1 MAEKTARF
9 FVETYL
15 KHIIGILVEQQPSK
29 IGQHE
34 RSCVEES
41 LALAVI
47 IIAKDLQIQQTRNGE
62 CSLLDVLALVF
73 NRKKAYYKG
82 SKGWNV
88 NNLNGMPEVRL
99 RMIENFRAEGGFAA
113 LAAYLVSRI
122 PTPMFPSLELL
133 HQILSAI
140 ADVVPFRANPNDA
153 RIQGMDD
160 DAVLVGRA
168 AMNYI
173 SSMSDETIRM
183 FQTDMLNTVRFD
195 LQRIFDRLVTVK
207 REECYQFYSF
217 WRNLV
222 LLLINS
228 KSLPLRL
235 FGWEQLKE
243 LIDASQE
250 HRPPPKAFDVSCAG
264 VVFVNGRYTFAGIT
278 TPDGYA
284 EKGVEISY
292 ERRVQPTEKE
302 GAGKNLTL
310 FRCTM
315 RSQQKWWFLS
325 EADEDQPGTDRDID
339 YYQHKSK
346 EHEETE
352 PPPEGWLTC
361 RNSGIEPPP
370 RLKGVGLMVPEGQ
383 EYNTLEHQLA
393 KWAIDNKIVELVFG
407 ASLHREV
414 VHRSIPFIEF
424 LALMCTRDRTQAG
437 APVTRPGPD
446 AYCLQESHLLLAWKT
461 CTGKSDTAVSNEI
474 YHLLVS
480 ILPSLPN
487 TLAIPLLQAVQQ
499 SLNSSMVE
507 AAEFCSC
514 IATHTPNDSLTSE
527 EVRSVILDLMWDVL
541 THPDASSLKSYDVL
555 KRYVANEL
563 RSEPLG
569 RKHREKFLQSCTQSL
584 TSNVLEQSPGIDEM
598 QALRMV
604 KLTQFVLEACPR
616 EQTEEI
622 VTLNKGALA
631 SLVFSELTAFLSRRQ
646 KQLAIAPRKVC
657 FESSLQDEAPNICL
671 TLALL
676 HFQTFHLEASDLS
689 ALSDRLRILRCV
701 YGISE
706 SVRLSIIQLQ
716 HLWRLCIIPADRE
729 ELVAF
734 IASAS
739 TFTGTPVVFPQPQ
752 HPEVPSPSDGLTAAF
767 SDEVRISAFVDLM
780 CSETMDW
787 DVMGKRAYQSFRLLF
802 KRLRQTPNAST
813 GSSLNALWRIC
824 LTTGDESVAL
834 IAMKDLL
841 GVYSAAEALSRT
853 NNAWSSG
860 PPRAGAEAMQT
871 DDDDDFGARVFECL
885 QKVKRGL
892 DVRDPAAERSAER
905 CLRILNAAVGQEG
918 NSGRSVTMSAIDAL
932 NSLPKEYT
940 LSDVVGRLP
949 HGMRGQ
955 SGYRRIGIMAK
966 RTAIHAQAQDGQTVR
981 QASPMRFSIDV
992 HPLETLGSVKSKV
1005 AQHCQC
1011 RVSSVKP
1018 ITASGRLA
1026 GTGNRDSAGDSSQM
1040 SFNNVPNDSTVDQL
1054 GIAHGCE
1061 MVFVLADRQSQAP
1074 IPVQPKPPNRK
1085 ASVLDLND
1093 IFSNHRDGF
1102 ADKMF
1107 QTLLSVLEALPW
1119 HTPLPKTANQLDPH
1133 QLVWDL
1139 LLAMPTNGGV
1149 AEKVR
1154 STAGVSSDDA
1164 PMSDSLEWLS
1174 LLDKR
1179 NYQRSVYVLQTI
1191 DSFLQPAPEILTS
1204 LSQPRQNELDSEMR
1218 ADAIA
1223 FRRGFI
1229 ESGGFDAVVAFF
1241 ANSGFENVQSQKR
1254 MGDASALRIL
1264 KCCLFGNYRFNAPQ
1278 ENLSAGVLDEMGVR
1292 SFESLSSA
1300 EGLLR
1305 SLTAMVVAD
1314 DGISTSTISDVMK
1327 FLRLLFMSHK
1337 TTEAFVSLPDRM
1349 AEKFLISLLLWEGG
1363 PEASRTNS
1371 AVGTSS
1377 KVRKNMHDLI
1387 LSIPLL
1393 AKHALPWL
1401 IGALDVIDVNSDATA
1416 DYFDVMRKLVCAD
1429 DEISRTTGM
1438 SMKASVKELQAL
1450 GTAVCKKLAS
1460 CPRPTSDSSVV
1471 DAATGVLCGCLKLLR
1486 ALVDTGGGN
1495 ALSVGTD
1502 TLLRDFDVS
1511 RWSEEVI
1518 ARPGALPS
1526 PSKSKLRRSDKV
1538 LIDMMGAI
1546 FDGFLCPGGSSSVV
1560 SICCDKE
1567 SRQLGFE
1574 AVAAAAR
1581 SCSGSEGYIA
1591 LVKRVNGIVSDAAP
1605 FLRHRWGHVGSG
1617 DEGHRRTSLRNPS
1630 KYSGLRNQGC
1640 TCYMNSF
1647 LQQLFMMNDL
1657 RKKMCAAPLPERLRS
1672 SGGAAGKGLELVSKR
1687 VSLQWDTGVSYEA
1700 IVLDYDS
1707 VTGMHTI
1714 RYVPLPPTAVGG
1726 ATQLLSSEDL
1736 AKIPAGFPDEFI
1748 LSEGRP
1754 GKETGVFEI
1763 VSSKPGSA
1771 GESTSEIANDDGE
1784 FDDTIKESE
1793 DEARARHL
1801 FEEVQRTFIHLDEG
1815 SRGRCF
1821 DPRAFVEACA
1831 CLKLEFD
1838 VWQQNDAS
1846 EFAMKLLDRMETA
1859 LKRWAPDHFRYL
1871 EHSFGLKQTK
1881 QKVCKECGLK
1891 TNREENL
1898 MSIDCQIRGKTDIQE
1913 ALQTMCEVEYMEGN
1927 NKVFC
1932 DRCKTNTDT
1941 VLRTAI
1947 SALPDMLVLSLK
1959 RFDLDYNT
1967 FETVKLN
1974 SRCAFG
1980 QTLNMKRYT
1989 LDGVEAVE
1997 KAVSRD
2003 VTDGTDPMDTDDDDH
2018 LADPLNT
2025 LPDVDYDYKLA
2036 GVLVH
2041 AGVAQGG
2048 HYYSF
2053 IRDRSNTDSDEDKWY
2068 KFDDEDVTPFDPSL
2082 IEVECFG
2089 GKVKKETK
2097 WPNGQVHTVE
2107 SEQFANALMLFY
2119 EKVKKSAMPE
2129 QEGSDDGNGE
2139 TIERKL
2145 ADMKVA
2151 KTSGYDAFEPD
2162 VRRSNS
2168 THKWQSFLFDS
2179 EFQTFLKGLLGL
2191 CRLSRKHKPQGLQGA
2206 DGATSAIVDMMLTFV
2221 FDVFLY
2227 SADKA
2232 NLGVWVSMLSGTL
2245 SVDLES
2251 SRLFVRKLAGKTRA
2265 VSANWLRT
2273 YVADCSDQES
2283 RQAAVTIFACALR
2296 SCASIEE
2303 EQSLLLLWQGA
2314 WKQQMLAF
2322 KLNLGKVALPTKLE
2336 GSSKALEDVRTLG
2349 TSRSSSIGVVI
2360 SYINVLLEAAP
2371 RTWRINSELFTLIR
2385 DIAIV
2390 DGEHGGALLRA
2401 GLNETHVPERMI
2413 CLVTRD
2419 KAPGF
2424 LRCSFPGASMSYEL
2438 VDSQTR
2444 QESSPSS
2451 HMLSMGSTHVMA
2463 NDVNNRGSAGGSLV
2477 ASEYVTLFE
2486 ALGAL
2491 NGMKGLILAP
2501 LVEETVEQTR
2511 GRATFVLT
2519 ENASKALSIIFHE
2532 SCASGG
2538 SGMSQH
2544 DIEAYLHRCG
2554 LDRSPVPTQKI
2565 LDILTKYPSTNG
2577 SGSRSG
2583 VSSLS
2588 LEGFLAYYRDTAQT
2602 NEARVRSDLHTFG
2615 FRPDLSRRPSEARL
2629 ERLDASLVLRPTE
2642 ESVAIDASALL
2653 LAGDESANL
2662 SELALLGL
2670 DVFELHAC
2678 AYSASQPLAEYL
2690 LASTSM
2696 DRDVTDLITNT
2707 QRAIY
2712 RAPCAWDRNEMWA
2725 TATMIFRVLV
2735 SIQDSFQN
2743 ARISSIMANSK
2754 TGCDQDI
2761 GLLLAAKVLAANRS
2775 GQAFSND
2782 MQYTYDRYVELLKEL
2797 MKMKPVAAWMFE
2809 NRPLWS
2815 WMERDL
2821 TSSDDTPPQH
2831 RSDLSG
2837 RREGNVVGNPRSDI
2851 DMHGIIDSED
2861 DDDDEDSRMY
2871 DDAQRCREG
2880 DEKVIVQGAGSDVIN
2895 GVYTRDGTFDYA
2907 GKYIKKGIWKGD
2919 EETFSLFRCNVS
2931 NNSKHWY
2938 ISIVPVG
2945 VRPGTSTDIDFYTA
2959 PATLRSGD
2967 FPPAVGW
2974 TKVNEGEDPC
2984 PAVEVKDDDQIGE
2997 QPEGRIPS

>member
-1 MAEKTARF
+1 
-9 FVETYL
+9 
-15 KHIIGILVEQQPSK
+15 
-29 IGQHE
+29 
-34 RSCVEES
+34 
-41 LALAVI
+41 
-47 IIAKDLQIQQTRNGE
+47 
-62 CSLLDVLALVF
+62 
-73 NRKKAYYKG
+73 
-82 SKGWNV
+82 
-88 NNLNGMPEVRL
+88 
-99 RMIENFRAEGGFAA
+99 
-113 LAAYLVSRI
+113 
-122 PTPMFPSLELL
+122 
-133 HQILSAI
+133 
-140 ADVVPFRANPNDA
+140 
-153 RIQGMDD
+153 
-160 DAVLVGRA
+160 
-168 AMNYI
+168 
-173 SSMSDETIRM
+173 MS
-183 FQTDMLNTVRFD
+183 
-195 LQRIFDRLVTVK
+195 
-207 REECYQFYSF
+207 
-217 WRNLV
+217 
-222 LLLINS
+222 
-228 KSLPLRL
+228 P
-235 FGWEQLKE
+235 
-243 LIDASQE
+243 
-250 HRPPPKAFDVSCAG
+250 
-264 VVFVNGRYTFAGIT
+264 
-278 TPDGYA
+278 
-284 EKGVEISY
+284 
-292 ERRVQPTEKE
+292 
-302 GAGKNLTL
+302 
-310 FRCTM
+310 
-315 RSQQKWWFLS
+315 
-325 EADEDQPGTDRDID
+325 
-339 YYQHKSK
+339 
-346 EHEETE
+346 
-352 PPPEGWLTC
+352 
-361 RNSGIEPPP
+361 
-370 RLKGVGLMVPEGQ
+370 
-383 EYNTLEHQLA
+383 
-393 KWAIDNKIVELVFG
+393 
-407 ASLHREV
+407 
-414 VHRSIPFIEF
+414 
-424 LALMCTRDRTQAG
+424 
-437 APVTRPGPD
+437 
-446 AYCLQESHLLLAWKT
+446 
-461 CTGKSDTAVSNEI
+461 
-474 YHLLVS
+474 
-480 ILPSLPN
+480 
-487 TLAIPLLQAVQQ
+487 
-499 SLNSSMVE
+499 
-507 AAEFCSC
+507 
-514 IATHTPNDSLTSE
+514 
-527 EVRSVILDLMWDVL
+527 
-541 THPDASSLKSYDVL
+541 
-555 KRYVANEL
+555 
-563 RSEPLG
+563 
-569 RKHREKFLQSCTQSL
+569 
-584 TSNVLEQSPGIDEM
+584 
-598 QALRMV
+598 
-604 KLTQFVLEACPR
+604 
-616 EQTEEI
+616 
-622 VTLNKGALA
+622 
-631 SLVFSELTAFLSRRQ
+631 
-646 KQLAIAPRKVC
+646 
-657 FESSLQDEAPNICL
+657 
-671 TLALL
+671 
-676 HFQTFHLEASDLS
+676 
-689 ALSDRLRILRCV
+689 LSDRLRILRCV

-729 ELVAF
+729 ELMVF
-734 IASAS
+734 VASAS
-739 TFTGTPVVFPQPQ
+739 SFTGTPVVLPQPQ
-752 HPEVPSPSDGLTAAF
+752 HLDVPSPNDGLTAAF

-813 GSSLNALWRIC
+813 GPSLNALWRIC
-824 LTTGDESVAL
+824 LTTGDDSVAL

-841 GVYSAAEALSRT
+841 AVYSSTETMNRT

-860 PPRAGAEAMQT
+860 PPRVAGEAMQT
-871 DDDDDFGARVFECL
+871 DDDDDFGDRVFECL
-885 QKVKRGL
+885 QQVKRGL
-892 DVRDPAAERSAER
+892 DARDPASERSAER

-918 NSGRSVTMSAIDAL
+918 SSGRSVTTSAIDSL
-932 NSLPKEYT
+932 NSLPKDYT

-955 SGYRRIGIMAK
+955 SGYRRIGVMAK
-966 RTAIHAQAQDGQTVR
+966 RTATHAQVQEGQSVR
-981 QASPMRFSIDV
+981 QASMRFSIDV

-1005 AQHCQC
+1005 AEHCQC
-1011 RVSSVKP
+1011 RVTSVKP
-1018 ITASGRLA
+1018 ISASGRLA
-1026 GTGNRDSAGDSSQM
+1026 GSGNRENIGDSSQM
-1040 SFNNVPNDSTVDQL
+1040 SLNVVPNDSTVDQL
-1054 GIAHGCE
+1054 GIVHGCE
-1061 MVFVLADRQSQAP
+1061 MVFVLADRQSQTPTP
-1074 IPVQPKPPNRK
+1074 IQPKPQSRK
-1085 ASVLDLND
+1085 TSVLDLND
-1093 IFSNHRDGF
+1093 IFSNHKDGF

-1107 QTLLSVLEALPW
+1107 QTLLSILEALPW
-1119 HTPLPKTANQLDPH
+1119 RTTLSTNLNHPDPH

-1139 LLAMPTNGGV
+1139 LLAMPTNGGIG
-1149 AEKVR
+1149 EKVR
-1154 STAGVSSDDA
+1154 SMAGVSSDDT
-1164 PMSDSLEWLS
+1164 PMSDPSEWLS
-1174 LLDKR
+1174 LLNKR
-1179 NYQRSVYVLQTI
+1179 SYQRSVYVLQTI
-1191 DSFLQPAPEILTS
+1191 DSFLQPAPEILTP
-1204 LSQPRQNELDSEMR
+1204 LPQPRQRELDSDMK

-1241 ANSGFENVQSQKR
+1241 ASSGYESIQSQRR

-1264 KCCLFGNYRFNAPQ
+1264 KCCLFGNSRFNQLQ
-1278 ENLSAGVLDEMGVR
+1278 ENLSSGVLDEMGVR

-1363 PEASRTNS
+1363 PEATRTNS

-1416 DYFDVMRKLVCAD
+1416 DYFDVMKKLVCAD

-1438 SMKASVKELQAL
+1438 SMKASEKELQAL

-1460 CPRPTSDSSVV
+1460 CPRPTSDSAVV

-1486 ALVDTGGGN
+1486 ALVETGGGS
-1495 ALSVGTD
+1495 ALAVGTD
-1502 TLLRDFDVS
+1502 TLLKDFDVS
-1511 RWSEEVI
+1511 RWSEQVI
-1518 ARPGALPS
+1518 GRSGTLP
-1526 PSKSKLRRSDKV
+1526 PPPKSKLRRSDKV

-1560 SICCDKE
+1560 AICCDKE
-1567 SRQLGFE
+1567 SRQLGFD

-1591 LVKRVNGIVSDAAP
+1591 LVKRINGIVSAAAP

-1617 DEGHRRTSLRNPS
+1617 DEGHSRTSLRNPS

-1672 SGGAAGKGLELVSKR
+1672 SGGAAGKGRELVGKR
-1687 VSLQWDTGVSYEA
+1687 VSLQWDTGVSYDA

-1714 RYVPLPPTAVGG
+1714 QYCPLPVTAVGG
-1726 ATQLLSSEDL
+1726 ATQLLSPDDL
-1736 AKIPAGFPDEFI
+1736 DGIPPELPDEFM

-1763 VSSKPGSA
+1763 VSSKLGAA
-1771 GESTSEIANDDGE
+1771 GECTSETVKDIGE
-1784 FDDTIKESE
+1784 DDDTIQESE

-1821 DPRAFVEACA
+1821 DPRAFVEACS

-1859 LKRWAPDHFRYL
+1859 LKRWAPEQFRYL

-1932 DRCKTNTDT
+1932 DRCKKNTDT

-1989 LDGVEAVE
+1989 LDGVEAME
-1997 KAVSRD
+1997 KAASREEK
-2003 VTDGTDPMDTDDDDH
+2003 DGPAPMDMADDDH
-2018 LADPLNT
+2018 VADPLDT
-2025 LPDVDYDYKLA
+2025 LPDADYDYKLA

-2053 IRDRSNTDSDEDKWY
+2053 IRDRSNPEAEDDKWY

-2129 QEGSDDGNGE
+2129 EEGSEEENSE

-2191 CRLSRKHKPQGLQGA
+2191 CRLSRKYKPQSLQGT
-2206 DGATSAIVDMMLTFV
+2206 DGTISWQAAIVDMMLTFV
-2221 FDVFLY
+2221 FDVLLY
-2227 SADKA
+2227 AADKA

-2251 SRLFVRKLAGKTRA
+2251 ARLFVRKLAEKTHT
-2265 VSANWLRT
+2265 VGANWLRT
-2273 YVADCSDQES
+2273 YVADCPDQES
-2283 RQAAVTIFACALR
+2283 RQAAVVIFASAVR
-2296 SCASIEE
+2296 SCASLED
-2303 EQSLLLLWQGA
+2303 EQASLLRWQGA
-2314 WKQQMLAF
+2314 WKQQMYAF
-2322 KLNLGKVALPTKLE
+2322 KQNLGKVALPTKLE

-2349 TSRSSSIGVVI
+2349 TPRSSSIGVVI

-2371 RTWRINSELFTLIR
+2371 RSWRFNSELFTLIR
-2385 DIAIV
+2385 DIATA
-2390 DGEHGGALLRA
+2390 DGEHGGTLLRA

-2419 KAPGF
+2419 KAPGT

-2451 HMLSMGSTHVMA
+2451 HLLSMGSAQIMA
-2463 NDVNNRGSAGGSLV
+2463 NDVSGRGSSSGSLV

-2486 ALGAL
+2486 ALGVL
-2491 NGMKGLILAP
+2491 NGMKELILAP
-2501 LVEETVEQTR
+2501 LVEESQELIR

-2519 ENASKALSIIFHE
+2519 ENASKALSVIFHD
-2532 SCASGG
+2532 SCSSSGP
-2538 SGMSQH
+2538 GMNQQ
-2544 DIEAYLHRCG
+2544 DIEAYLRRCG

-2577 SGSRSG
+2577 SGSRLG
-2583 VSSLS
+2583 APSLS

-2615 FRPDLSRRPSEARL
+2615 FRPDLSRRSDEARL
-2629 ERLDASLVLRPTE
+2629 ESVDGSLVPRPAE
-2642 ESVAIDASALL
+2642 ESVAIDVSDLLKAS
-2653 LAGDESANL
+2653 DESDNL

-2678 AYSASQPLAEYL
+2678 AYSASEPLAEYL
-2690 LASTSM
+2690 LAATSM
-2696 DRDVTDLITNT
+2696 DRDVTNLITNT
-2707 QRAIY
+2707 QRAIF
-2712 RAPCAWDRNEMWA
+2712 RAPSAWDRNEMWA
-2725 TATMIFRVLV
+2725 TASVIFRVLV
-2735 SIQDSFQN
+2735 SIQDSYQN
-2743 ARISSIMANSK
+2743 DRISRIMANSK
-2754 TGCDQDI
+2754 SGGLTDQDI
-2761 GLLLAAKVLAANRS
+2761 GLLQASKALAVNRS
-2775 GQAFSND
+2775 SQAFSND

-2797 MKMKPVAAWMFE
+2797 MKMKPVVDWMSE
-2809 NRPLWS
+2809 HRSLWS

-2821 TSSDDTPPQH
+2821 AASDESQPQH

-2837 RREGNVVGNPRSDI
+2837 RREGHVVGNPRSDI
-2851 DMHGIIDSED
+2851 DMHGINDSED

-2871 DDAQRCREG
+2871 DDAQRYREG

-2895 GVYTRDGTFDYA
+2895 GVYTRDGTFDGA
-2907 GKYIKKGIWKGD
+2907 GKYIKKGSWKGD
-2919 EETFSLFRCNVS
+2919 EETFSLFRCSVS
-2931 NNSKHWY
+2931 NNSNKHWY

-2967 FPPAVGW
+2967 LPPSLGW

-2984 PAVEVKDDDQIGE
+2984 PVVEVKDDDQIIE
-2997 QPEGRIPS
+2997 QPERGIPI